1 MPSLPTLAEAEAAF
15 RRQTPAFAT
24 TSHLDALRAT
34 EYARLDS
41 LGHIYLDYTGAG
53 LAAESQTRAH
63 LELLNSHVFGNPH
76 STNPTSLCSTAQVEE
91 TRAAILA
98 FFHASPDEYVVIFTP
113 NASGALKLVGES
125 YPFQTGDQYLLSVD
139 NHNSVNGIR
148 EYARAAGAQV
158 TYTPVL
164 PPDLRLDAERLSSHL
179 RAVGLQR
186 PQRRTLFAPR
196 RPAQAQPHKLFAYPA
211 QSNFSGVQHA
221 LDWIPLAQEQ
231 GWDVLLD
238 AAAFVP
244 STPLDLSRWRP
255 DFVPVSFYK
264 LFGYPTGIGCLIAR
278 KQALAKLRRP
288 WFSGGTISVAS
299 VQGERHYLHEGPE
312 GFEDG
317 TLNYLALPAVTIGL
331 RHLQAIGMDLIHTR
345 VTCLTAWLLRQ
356 LSALT
361 HASGAPL
368 VRIYG
373 PLTGERRGGAVAL
386 NVYDRDGACVDYQV
400 VERRA
405 NQARIS
411 LRTGCFC
418 NPGAGEAALGIEAED
433 LTPCLVRHAERLPME
448 EFRRCMDIQAH
459 ATGAVRLSLGLVST
473 FADVYACLAFAHTFL
488 DKTVRQL
495 VEEAKPAA

>member
-15 RRQTPAFAT
+15 RRETPAFAT
-24 TSHLDALRAT
+24 TRRLDDLRAT
-34 EYARLDS
+34 DYSRLDC

-53 LAAESQTRAH
+53 LNAESQARAH
-63 LELLNSHVFGNPH
+63 MQLLNSHIFGNPH
-76 STNPTSLCSTAQVEE
+76 STNPTSMCSTVHVEE

-98 FFHASPDEYVVIFTP
+98 FFHASPDEYAVIFTS

-125 YPFQTGDQYLLSVD
+125 YPFQAGDHYLLTFD

-164 PPDLRLDAERLSSHL
+164 PPDMRLDAERLTDNL
-179 RAVGLQR
+179 REAPPHGHN
-186 PQRRTLFAPR
+186 LFA
-196 RPAQAQPHKLFAYPA
+196 FPA

-221 LDWIPLAQEQ
+221 LEWIELAQEQ

-244 STPLDLSRWRP
+244 SNTLDLSRWRP

-264 LFGYPTGIGCLIAR
+264 MFGYPTGVGCLIAR
-278 KQALAKLRRP
+278 KKALARLHRP
-288 WFSGGTISVAS
+288 WFAGGTISVAS
-299 VQGERHYLHEGPE
+299 VQGERYYLHDGPE

-317 TLNYLALPAVTIGL
+317 TLNYLALPAVEIGL
-331 RHLQAIGMDLIHTR
+331 RHIQDIGVDMIHTR
-345 VTCLTAWLLRQ
+345 VMCLTEWLLLQ
-356 LSALT
+356 LTSLT
-361 HASGAPL
+361 HANGEPL
-368 VRIYG
+368 ARVYG
-373 PLTGERRGGAVAL
+373 PVTGEMRGGIVTL
-386 NVYDRDGACVDYQV
+386 NFYDRNGDFVDHQL

-418 NPGAGEAALGIEAED
+418 NPGDGELALGISADELTSCFVHYED
-433 LTPCLVRHAERLPME
+433 RLTVD
-448 EFRRCMDIQAH
+448 EFRRCMDAKS
-459 ATGAVRLSLGLVST
+459 TGAVRISLGLVST
-473 FADVYACLAFAHTFL
+473 FADVYACIAFARTFL
-488 DKTVRQL
+488 DKTVREL
-495 VEEAKPAA
+495 VEETQVAQLAR